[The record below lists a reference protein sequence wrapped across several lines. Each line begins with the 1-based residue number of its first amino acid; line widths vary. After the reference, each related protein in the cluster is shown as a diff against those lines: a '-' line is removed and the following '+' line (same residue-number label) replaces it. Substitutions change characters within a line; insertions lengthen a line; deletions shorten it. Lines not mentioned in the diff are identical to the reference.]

1 MKKIAILG
9 LSYLFP
15 VFALAAQGNIDT
27 IITQLM
33 GWLTRVA
40 PALTTVMVIMFIWT
54 VIQYSLT
61 TDDEKK
67 KKAKKGIVSAL
78 IGVFVI
84 VSFWG
89 IIALV
94 QRSFGVESR
103 VDPNIINIQTP
114 VNLY

>member
-9 LSYLFP
+9 LSYALP
-15 VFALAAQGNIDT
+15 VFALAAGSGTVDT
-27 IITQLM
+27 IIRQLM
-33 GWLTRVA
+33 DWLTYVA
-40 PALTTVMVIMFIWT
+40 PALITVMVIMFIWT

-94 QRSFGVESR
+94 QRSFGIDPEVN
-103 VDPNIINIQTP
+103 PNIINIQTP
-114 VNLY
+114 LNN